1 MWVGCSSADDLTCI
15 SRIDHLFVSVMPF
28 EVVLVFLSMTQLTIC
43 FALFQASLNFL
54 SSRNIEQSISFQ
66 LRLILQ
72 DIFRQLPLSLA
83 DVLASLLSKSVD
95 QNVLLTVFLRIVE
108 TPKTFLLH
116 RVFSLNDDLL

>member
-15 SRIDHLFVSVMPF
+15 SRNDHLFVSVIPF

-43 FALFQASLNFL
+43 FALFQASLNSL

-95 QNVLLTVFLRIVE
+95 QNVLLTVFLRIEE

>member
-15 SRIDHLFVSVMPF
+15 SRNDHLFVSVIPF

-43 FALFQASLNFL
+43 FALFQASLNSL
-54 SSRNIEQSISFQ
+54 SSCNIEQSISFQ

-95 QNVLLTVFLRIVE
+95 QNVLLTVFLRIEE

>member
-15 SRIDHLFVSVMPF
+15 SRNDHLFVSVIPF

-43 FALFQASLNFL
+43 FALLQASLNSL

-95 QNVLLTVFLRIVE
+95 QNVLLTVFLRIEE